1 MDLDGADN
9 LSGKVNAQV
18 TTEGLTDAEAEA
30 RSEFIEN
37 VTDNGQNRKL
47 IVIAP
52 HGGNIEK
59 YTDEQAEHV
68 VQKLSSKYVSTW
80 ICKGFKEGGGA
91 FKRWHI
97 TSTDISEESFPN
109 LKAIMARGK
118 FEYSVA
124 FHGSDD
130 GDDNNNTICIG
141 GLMDL
146 DLKKEIRKRIG
157 DVVNGS
163 HIVVTTDY
171 ENTCPDNF
179 NGNDD
184 KNIVQRIGINSLQ
197 IEQSKEARK
206 CYGIDIADVVADVIG
221 PKIQV

>member
-1 MDLDGADN
+1 MCCL
-9 LSGKVNAQV
+9 K
-18 TTEGLTDAEAEA
+18 TTTK
-30 RSEFIEN
+30 
-37 VTDNGQNRKL
+37 GQKRTFKL
-47 IVIAP
+47 KM
-52 HGGNIEK
+52 EK
-59 YTDEQAEHV
+59 
-68 VQKLSSKYVSTW
+68 
-80 ICKGFKEGGGA
+80 
-91 FKRWHI
+91 
-97 TSTDISEESFPN
+97 
-109 LKAIMARGK
+109 
-118 FEYSVA
+118 
-124 FHGSDD
+124 GSD

-206 CYGIDIADVVADVIG
+206 CYGIDIADAVADVIG
-221 PKIQV
+221 P